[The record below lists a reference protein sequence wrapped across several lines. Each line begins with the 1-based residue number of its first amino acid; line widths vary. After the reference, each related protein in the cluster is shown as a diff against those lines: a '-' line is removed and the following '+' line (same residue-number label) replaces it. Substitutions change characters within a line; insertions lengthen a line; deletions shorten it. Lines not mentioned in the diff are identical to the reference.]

1 MLASCCARTTRTSGA
16 GRLCGT
22 ASGGLQPVH
31 HSPGGSRLRTVVAS
45 TLRAMDTRSVR
56 VPNDHVQK
64 SM

>member
-1 MLASCCARTTRTSGA
+1 
-16 GRLCGT
+16 LCGT